1 LYFAVNWRSGG
12 LVWETVSVEEEEK
25 TSVWNPS
32 RENILTGVG
41 WAGYQDLNNSWG
53 EGLIMLTK
61 FEIHSFM

>member
-1 LYFAVNWRSGG
+1 M
-12 LVWETVSVEEEEK
+12 WETVSVEEEEK